1 MTVPSGSASLFSSLI
16 TEIKNFTFKFL
27 YLQVGN
33 CILQVGNCILQVGN
47 CILQVGHCISQA
59 GSYILWLHCL
69 MLQFFTLFAGMI
81 C

>member
-16 TEIKNFTFKFL
+16 TEIKNFTIEFL

-33 CILQVGNCILQVGN
+33 CILQVGD
-47 CILQVGHCISQA
+47 CISQA
-59 GSYILWLHCL
+59 GWVHCL
-69 MLQFFTLFAGMI
+69 ILKFFTLFAGMI